1 MRADE
6 FGRVEGR
13 EKIWEKWGDSLKR
26 LENSGTGRITLYNY
40 HFYREEILW
49 NYILRSS
56 TTRLYGNLRSTGYPA
71 NCRLSSKAHW
81 ASFLPCRY
89 YVAEDYYWNGGNPEY
104 RPGLR
109 LSF

>member
-56 TTRLYGNLRSTGYPA
+56 TTR
-71 NCRLSSKAHW
+71 
-81 ASFLPCRY
+81 Y
-89 YVAEDYYWNGGNPEY
+89 YMVIYVVQVTPPIAAYL
-104 RPGLR
+104 LR
-109 LSF
+109 LIGHPFYLADTT